1 MVSADSVKKDDVLLV
16 EDDAPELQL
25 RTYTPTRILGKGSF
39 GTVYQARVEETRE
52 VVAIKSIRMTVMTSR
67 TFKQMNGDKEREVQ
81 ILKELDGHPN
91 IVSMKGAFLS
101 GVGTS
106 EPKLN
111 LVLEFLSDTLHRVLK
126 HYSVMKKSMDQYHAK
141 LYQYQIMRGIAYFH
155 GKGIVHCDI
164 KPQNLLLDGG
174 SQTLKI
180 CDFGT
185 AKRMALGHTS
195 NAYACS
201 RYYRAP
207 ELILGSTSYSTAVD
221 LWSAG
226 CVFAEMLIGQPLFTG
241 SDGIDQLVQIVKV
254 LGTPSFADLQ
264 AMNPNYPK
272 YEFTPPVPAH
282 PWDVVCKGFAPPDA
296 TDLLDQLLRYSPAS
310 RIAPLHA
317 LLHRFFDG
325 LRVDSRGEH
334 RSLFE
339 FLPEELVWCTQQQKD
354 KLIPRWMGAN
364 KRARVTAVGAQD

>member
-1 MVSADSVKKDDVLLV
+1 MVSADSVRQDDVLLV

-39 GTVYQARVEETRE
+39 GTVYQARIEETRE

-126 HYSVMKKSMDQYHAK
+126 HYSVMKKTMDQYHAK

-185 AKRMALGHTS
+185 AKRMALGHVQRLRLF
-195 NAYACS
+195 AVLS
-201 RYYRAP
+201 RTGVDPGLHELQHGGRFVVRWLRLRGDVDRA
-207 ELILGSTSYSTAVD
+207 A
-221 LWSAG
+221 A
-226 CVFAEMLIGQPLFTG
+226 
-241 SDGIDQLVQIVKV
+241 
-254 LGTPSFADLQ
+254 
-264 AMNPNYPK
+264 
-272 YEFTPPVPAH
+272 
-282 PWDVVCKGFAPPDA
+282 
-296 TDLLDQLLRYSPAS
+296 
-310 RIAPLHA
+310 
-317 LLHRFFDG
+317 LHR
-325 LRVDSRGEH
+325 LRRH
-334 RSLFE
+334 
-339 FLPEELVWCTQQQKD
+339 
-354 KLIPRWMGAN
+354 
-364 KRARVTAVGAQD
+364 